1 MDEEVIKLAEI
12 LPVDH
17 FLNQKRHRERET
29 IVRERSRKISNGY
42 KSEIKQ
48 YKEYCSVTNQSENLK
63 SMLDYLYV
71 SIVEQRVKK
80 NTWEKR
86 LSAIK
91 RYLTVTYEVD
101 FAREPEALKEVS
113 YLRSLYDDEENKDL
127 IRVKGKQRVS
137 NVDGLMELINS
148 LPVREKAICL
158 VNLVT
163 ASRPSEMV
171 AMKIGDFDFEDS
183 SVAIY
188 IKKQKRWFEKRLTP
202 LAVKAVKDYKAKYKL
217 QEDDYLIGRVN
228 KSGKYLS
235 AEITTEAYRKFL
247 QRTIGLTAY
256 NLRKTQVSL
265 MHEKGADLV
274 TITKQTGHTS
284 TQTLSEH
291 YLNVSDKT
299 VDKFL

>member
-1 MDEEVIKLAEI
+1 MIELAEI
-12 LPVDH
+12 LPVEH
-17 FLNQKRHRERET
+17 FQNRKRYIERKKFVEEQSKE
-29 IVRERSRKISNGY
+29 IKDGY
-42 KSEIKQ
+42 KYDIRQ
-48 YKEYCSVTNQSENLK
+48 YKKYCVSSNQPEGVE

-71 SIVEQRVKK
+71 SIVDQRVKK

-86 LSAIK
+86 VIAIK
-91 RYLTVTYEVD
+91 RYLTVTYDID
-101 FAREPEALKEVS
+101 FEREPEVLEEISV
-113 YLRSLYDDEENKDL
+113 LRGRYDEEENKEL

-137 NVDGLMELINS
+137 NVDGLMDMINS
-148 LPVREKAICL
+148 LPIREKAICL

-183 SVAIY
+183 SVSIY
-188 IKKQKRWFEKRLTP
+188 MKKQKRWFEKRLTP
-202 LAVKAVKDYKAKYKL
+202 LAVKAVKDYKAKYRLK
-217 QEDDYLIGRVN
+217 EDDYLVGRIN
-228 KSGKYLS
+228 KSGKYSS
-235 AEITTEAYRKFL
+235 AEISTEAYRKFL
-247 QRTIGLTAY
+247 HRTIGLTAY